1 MLKLVVVFY
10 FSLARSFVTSE
21 IDEVA
26 KGFVF
31 KLRMIEQKA
40 PTFVELIL
48 VKKITRRRFYKFK
61 NFTRLVLIQ

>member
-1 MLKLVVVFY
+1 MLKLVFLI
-10 FSLARSFVTSE
+10 FSLARSFVTPE

-40 PTFVELIL
+40 QTLM
-48 VKKITRRRFYKFK
+48 
-61 NFTRLVLIQ
+61 N

>member
-1 MLKLVVVFY
+1 MLKLGFLI
-10 FSLARSFVTSE
+10 FSLARSFVTPE

-40 PTFVELIL
+40 PTFVEFIL
-48 VKKITRRRFYKFK
+48 VKKLLGGDLT
-61 NFTRLVLIQ
+61 N